1 MEKTF
6 RVEKSIRLD
15 IFLANETS
23 KSRSYIKKLI
33 KEGKVSVKN
42 IIVVKPSFLLENGD
56 FIKIQEL
63 EPKKLHLQ
71 SENKPLEIVYEDDYL
86 LIINKEAGLMVHP
99 VGNKTEGTLVN
110 RLLFH
115 IKNLSNIGG
124 VLRPGIVHR
133 LDKDTSGL
141 MVVAKT
147 EEAHIKLSEMLKEHK
162 IKRKYLALVKGKIKE
177 KKGTINLPIKRK
189 SGETKMTISAF
200 GRRAVTHYKKLD
212 EIGPF
217 TLLEIRLETGRTHQ
231 IRTHLSYIGHPIVG
245 DLVYGGKTKELP
257 LKRQFLH
264 SYEISFNH
272 PIIEKEIKVFSMLTF
287 DLLNTLHILREQWKK
302 IK

>member
-272 PIIEKEIKVFSMLTF
+272 PIIEKEIKAFSMLTF

>member
-6 RVEKSIRLD
+6 RVEKSTRLD

-56 FIKIQEL
+56 LIKIQEL

-99 VGNKTEGTLVN
+99 VGSKTEGTLVN

-177 KKGTINLPIKRK
+177 KNGTINLPIKRK

-217 TLLEIRLETGRTHQ
+217 TLLEIKLETGRTHQ

-272 PIIEKEIKVFSMLTF
+272 PIIEKEIKAFSMLTF

>member
-1 MEKTF
+1 MEKIF

-272 PIIEKEIKVFSMLTF
+272 PIIEKEIKAFSMLTF